1 MDYKIMEKM
10 IQEYRDMDSLVTEL
24 SLKIS
29 DILATAIETNQKAS
43 MLLSGGT
50 TPIQLYER
58 LSQCD
63 IDWNQVDIG
72 LVDERFV
79 SKDSALSNEKMIR
92 DTLIKNKAK
101 NVRFTGMIWNEN
113 YKMNLKLANEAYKN
127 LLNPDLLILG
137 MGSDGHTASLFPNDM
152 SSMISTNENQ
162 PALSNTSAPSEP
174 KRRITLNKS
183 FIFTSKTTYLLI
195 QGKEKAL
202 ILQKTMEND
211 YPISQFIPML
221 QAIYL
226 SQNAS
231 L

>member
-1 MDYKIMEKM
+1 M
-10 IQEYRDMDSLVTEL
+10 IHQHRDMDSLVAEL

-29 DILATAIETNQKAS
+29 DLLVTAIETNQKAS
-43 MLLSGGT
+43 MLLSGGK

-58 LSQCD
+58 MSQCD
-63 IDWNQVDIG
+63 IEWNKVDIG

-92 DTLIKNKAK
+92 ETLIKNKAK
-101 NVRFTGMIWNEN
+101 NVRFTGMIWDAN
-113 YKMNLKLANEAYKN
+113 YEMNLKMANDAYKTF
-127 LLNPDLLILG
+127 LNPDLLILG
-137 MGSDGHTASLFPNDM
+137 MGSDGHTASLFPNDI
-152 SSMISTNENQ
+152 SSSISINENQ

-202 ILQKTMEND
+202 ILQEKMEND

-226 SQNAS
+226 SQNSS